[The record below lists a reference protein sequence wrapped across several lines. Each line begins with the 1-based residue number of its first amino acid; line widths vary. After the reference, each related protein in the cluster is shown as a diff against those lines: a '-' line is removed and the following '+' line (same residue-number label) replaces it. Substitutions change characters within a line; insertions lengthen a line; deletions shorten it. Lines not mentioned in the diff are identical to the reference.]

1 RRHYDRDHAPPGSG
15 LYGRTASAID
25 QLSARP
31 ACGAAVFP
39 LHGRCG
45 KHRRGVPALP
55 AWQESLPERGRE
67 SAEAAARSG
76 PGRCRDALSGVTREI
91 EEPAPRGVQVTPNRS
106 LSMTRPM
113 LSRSL
118 VRRLGVILITVAA
131 AGALVLPHII
141 YAQQPGAG
149 AELNIMPVRG
159 NVFMI
164 VGGGSNVT
172 VSA

>member
-76 PGRCRDALSGVTREI
+76 PGRCRDALSGVPREV
-91 EEPAPRGVQVTPNRS
+91 EEPAHRGVQVTHSTTPPKWPEVFSAAANEKAAALAFLDFS
-106 LSMTRPM
+106 GFNGLFTWV
-113 LSRSL
+113 
-118 VRRLGVILITVAA
+118 VRR
-131 AGALVLPHII
+131 
-141 YAQQPGAG
+141 
-149 AELNIMPVRG
+149 E
-159 NVFMI
+159 
-164 VGGGSNVT
+164 
-172 VSA
+172 